1 MRRIVMSLLPLL
13 LAAPLVGQTTVG
25 LRAGPSR
32 STLDSEV
39 FGSTPDVIAD
49 GLDLDLEEGTR
60 VRMVAGV
67 DVTFPFAGAVELR
80 VGAAYSQKGQR
91 QFAEFALEG
100 ASLSM
105 ESSLDLDY
113 FQLSTLARV
122 GTPRAGRISVGAL
135 LGPWA
140 AFRTACNISGGVT
153 GGSVD
158 LTEVLGRTVSAPCET
173 FGTANDMKSTDFGIA
188 AGATAELAVAE
199 NLRLGLDLVY
209 LVGLANISAVDEP
222 PYNTN
227 ARTRSLAIQAGVLIP
242 LGG

>member
-13 LAAPLVGQTTVG
+13 VAAPLAGQTTLG
-25 LRAGPSR
+25 LRAGLSR

-39 FGSTPDVIAD
+39 FGSTPGVIAD
-49 GLDLDLEEGTR
+49 GLGFDLAEGAR
-60 VRMVAGV
+60 MRMVAGV
-67 DVTFPFAGAVELR
+67 DVTFPLAGAIELR

-91 QFAEFALEG
+91 QFADFAVGGE
-100 ASLSM
+100 SLSM
-105 ESSLDLDY
+105 EGSLDLDY

-122 GTPRAGRISVGAL
+122 GTPRADRLSVGAL

-140 AFRTACNISGGVT
+140 AFRTACNISGGII

-158 LTEVLGRTVSAPCET
+158 LPGALGRTVSGSCEE
-173 FGTANDMKSTDFGIA
+173 FGTADVKATDFGIA
-188 AGATAELAVAE
+188 AGASAELAVAE

-209 LVGLANISAVDEP
+209 LVGLANIGPVDQP
-222 PYNTN
+222 PYDTS

>member
-1 MRRIVMSLLPLL
+1 MRRIVVSLLPLL
-13 LAAPLVGQTTVG
+13 LAVPLVGQTTVG

-39 FGSTPDVIAD
+39 FGSTPDVVAD
-49 GLDLDLEEGTR
+49 GLGFHLEEGAR

-67 DVTFPFAGAVELR
+67 DVTFPVAGPIELR

-100 ASLSM
+100 ESLSM
-105 ESSLDLDY
+105 EGSLDLDY

-122 GTPRAGRISVGAL
+122 GTPRADRMSVGAL

-140 AFRTACNISGGVT
+140 AFRTACSISSGFT

-158 LTEVLGRTVSAPCET
+158 LTELLGRTVSGPCEE
-173 FGTANDMKSTDFGIA
+173 FGPANDVKSTDFGIA
-188 AGATAELAVAE
+188 AGATAELTVAE

-222 PYNTN
+222 PYDTSVK
-227 ARTRSLAIQAGVLIP
+227 TRSLAIQAGVIIP